1 MTTEISH
8 RPSAG
13 KDRVSQIPTGI
24 SLVGSELRSTN
35 LERDVRD
42 YLNAPYVGARA
53 LDVLDR
59 VANALADQKRTRA
72 WSFTGPYGSGKSTLA
87 NLLDALLG
95 HDMPRCAEARA
106 AVEATSPGLASRLS
120 STRET
125 RAPDGFLGAVATAR
139 REPLA
144 ATVHRA
150 LRTAVDRRWKQDL
163 PPAVGDALTACSARD
178 VPTAESLLEAV
189 TALCT
194 TGHPVL
200 LIIDEFG
207 KTLEYLAAA
216 GDSGSAES
224 DVFLLQLLAEKGA
237 GRSGLP
243 LFIFTL
249 QHLAFSD
256 YAARSSA
263 IQTKEWAKVQGRF
276 EDITFVPNL
285 GDAVHLLLRRLDH
298 SGVTR
303 SSLRLVEQQARASAQ
318 AWTQHALNAVVD
330 ISAEMFAGLYPLHPL
345 TVIAAPLL
353 ASQIGQHDRSLTGF
367 LASDEPNTVRRTI
380 ETASVARPGGP
391 STIHLPQLYD
401 YFFAS
406 GRTTIM
412 ASANAS
418 RWLEVDNRLN
428 EAHGLAR
435 EDQDALKV
443 IGILNLIDADGMLR
457 ATPAMIQF
465 ALHDPLEAFA
475 PERFTALQER
485 LRRLV
490 NDGFLVHRGYSD
502 EYRVWQ
508 GSNVDIDAR
517 VRENAIRM
525 SPSDVVG
532 YFSKHLGKVLPAAV
546 VAGAHS
552 QRTGM
557 LRYFRTAI
565 SHQGEKLD
573 GPEGAHDAADG
584 MMVYHLGDLGTRP
597 IVNSELPVLVGTT
610 KDPAAILQAG
620 ITLVALEE
628 LLHDSTLD
636 HVASREVEERI
647 AAISQDIGSR
657 LDEGFNPRSLQ
668 ATWHLWERGTDIP
681 TAPRRAID
689 ARSYAALVSEACDE
703 VYRDTPHV
711 RNEMLGRQELTS
723 NGARARREL
732 LTALLGQAS
741 MPVLGFDQGRY
752 TPERAMYHGVVEYLG
767 LHGFSAE
774 PGEALQDG
782 SFASHAVCRPDPQKN
797 ASVIAAWETLE
808 EALTETG
815 RPEPIGEIYRKLM
828 TPPYGIKAGVM
839 PILMIAALILR
850 AEDVALFEDGSY
862 CPRLTPEIVE
872 RMLSDGGPSRFTVK
886 AVPARGGQRHLVIT
900 SLATALGIEPPR
912 SRTARNPQLLA
923 VTRAMLEHVMG
934 LSPYARQTRRLSPHA
949 LKIRGVL
956 STATDPDEL
965 VFTAAPKALGF
976 EPIPVTTGKDEQ
988 AAAAYVGTLTRA
1000 LDELSNASA
1009 ALRQEVA
1016 SVIGREFRLPADLTG
1031 LRSGLTERLRGFAR
1045 APLELPLQGF
1055 VSRTLNESLPDED
1068 WLDPIIIRL
1077 ANKALGDWTDHDAES
1092 FPLQVR
1098 QMARALDRV
1107 SHLYDIHDDRMVP
1120 ARQER
1125 QDTAAGGSQEIVTR
1139 LLTITTPEG
1148 TEERTLIHMPGHARP
1163 KAQALAVRV
1172 IQQAV
1177 DELGPDGVRILLATL
1192 AERLAADER
1201 DDAPQAKETL

>member
-8 RPSAG
+8 RSTTG
-13 KDRVSQIPTGI
+13 KDQVTQLPAGI

-35 LERDVRD
+35 LERDIRD
-42 YLNAPYVGARA
+42 NLNAPYVGVRA

-59 VANALADQKRTRA
+59 VANALADDKRTRA

-87 NLLDALLG
+87 NLIDAFLG
-95 HDMPRCAEARA
+95 QDMVRYAEARA
-106 AVEATSPGLASRLS
+106 AVELTSPGLASRLA
-120 STRET
+120 RARDT
-125 RAPDGFLGAVATAR
+125 RAPNGFLGAVATAH

-150 LRTAVDRRWKQDL
+150 LRTAAFRKWKQD
-163 PPAVGDALTACSARD
+163 PPRAVGDALAACSARD
-178 VPTAESLLEAV
+178 VPTAENLLQAV
-189 TALCT
+189 TALCD

-200 LIIDEFG
+200 LVIDEFG
-207 KTLEYLAAA
+207 KTLEHLAAV

-243 LFIFTL
+243 LFIITL

-276 EDITFVPNL
+276 EDITFVSNL
-285 GDAVHLLLRRLDH
+285 GDAVHLLLRRFDH
-298 SGVTR
+298 SGVTQPG
-303 SSLRLVEQQARASAQ
+303 LRRIEQQARAAAQ
-318 AWTQHALNAVVD
+318 AWMQHALNAVVD
-330 ISAEMFAGLYPLHPL
+330 ISAEMFAGFYPLHPL
-345 TVIAAPLL
+345 TAIAAPLL
-353 ASQIGQHDRSLTGF
+353 AAQIGQHDRSLTGF
-367 LASDEPNTVRRTI
+367 LASDEPNTVRRTL
-380 ETASVARPGGP
+380 ETASATEPGRA
-391 STIHLPQLYD
+391 STIRLPQLYD

-428 EAHGLAR
+428 EAHGLVP
-435 EDQDALKV
+435 EDQDTLKA
-443 IGILNLIDADGMLR
+443 IGILNLIDADGLLR

-465 ALHDPLEAFA
+465 ALHDPVDASA

-490 NDGFLVHRGYSD
+490 DDGFLVHRGYSN

-517 VRENAIRM
+517 VRENAVRVN
-525 SPSDVVG
+525 PSDVVG

-565 SHQGEKLD
+565 SHDGEKLD
-573 GPEGAHDAADG
+573 GPEAANNAADG
-584 MMVYHLGDLGTRP
+584 MMIYHLGALETRP
-597 IVNSELPVLVGTT
+597 VVSSELPVLVGTA

-620 ITLVALEE
+620 IALVALEE
-628 LLHDSTLD
+628 LFHDSTLD
-636 HVASREVEERI
+636 HVATREVEERI

-657 LDEGFNPRSLQ
+657 LDEGFSPRSPQ
-668 ATWHLWERGTDIP
+668 ATWYLWEKGTDIAA
-681 TAPRRAID
+681 APHRAID
-689 ARSYAALVSEACDE
+689 ARSYAALVSQACDE
-703 VYRDTPHV
+703 VYRYTPHV
-711 RNEMLGRQELTS
+711 RNEMLGRHELTS

-732 LTALLGQAS
+732 LTALLAHAS
-741 MPVLGFDQGRY
+741 LPVLGFDQARY

-767 LHGFSAE
+767 LHGMSAE
-774 PGEALQDG
+774 PGEGLEDG
-782 SFASHAVCRPDPQKN
+782 SLASHAVCRPDPQRN
-797 ASVIAAWETLE
+797 ASVTAAWETLE
-808 EALTETG
+808 KALTDAG
-815 RPEPIGEIYRKLM
+815 DPKPISEIYRTLM
-828 TPPYGIKAGVM
+828 APPYGIKAGVM
-839 PILMIAALILR
+839 PVLMVAALILR

-862 CPRLTPEIVE
+862 CAHLIPEIVE
-872 RMLSDGGPSRFTVK
+872 RMLSDSGPGRFAVK
-886 AVPARGGQRHLVIT
+886 AVPAGEGQRHVVIT
-900 SLATALGIEPPR
+900 ALATALGIEPAR

-923 VTRAMLEHVMG
+923 VTRAMLERVMG
-934 LSPYARQTRRLSPHA
+934 LSPYTRQTLRLSPQA

-956 STATDPDEL
+956 STATDPDQL
-965 VFTAAPKALGF
+965 VFTAAPQALGF
-976 EPIPVTTGKDEQ
+976 EPIGVKPWKDEQ
-988 AAAAYVGTLTRA
+988 AAAAYVASLTRA
-1000 LDELSNASA
+1000 LDELSGASA
-1009 ALRQEVA
+1009 ALRQEVT
-1016 SVIGREFRLPADLTG
+1016 SVIGHEFRLPGDLDG
-1031 LRSGLTERLRGFAR
+1031 LRSGLTERLRGFAH
-1045 APLELPLQGF
+1045 AALELPLKGF
-1055 VSRTLNESLPDED
+1055 VSRVLNESLADED

-1077 ANKALGDWTDHDAES
+1077 TNKALGDWTDHDAES

-1107 SHLYDIHDDRMVP
+1107 SHLYEIRAD
-1120 ARQER
+1120 Q
-1125 QDTAAGGSQEIVTR
+1125 TAAGQDTTVDESGIISTR
-1139 LLTITTPEG
+1139 LLTITAPEG
-1148 TEERTLIHMPGHARP
+1148 IEERTLIHVPQHARP

-1177 DELGPDGVRILLATL
+1177 DELGPDGVRILLAAL
-1192 AERLAADER
+1192 AEWLASDER
-1201 DDAPQAKETL
+1201 DHASQAKETL